1 MRIATISEPNL
12 DTIEDV
18 RKIFLSTNPEMKDI
32 DEKWL
37 EYLIEYLKV
46 VQDRCKNKIILPDP
60 PMRHVY
66 GFQPVYEES
75 IYWIGND
82 LWAPS
87 LSDKIKCIERYYTEC
102 RDIIECPAHM
112 QIY

>member
-46 VQDRCKNKIILPDP
+46 VQDRCKK
-60 PMRHVY
+60 
-66 GFQPVYEES
+66 
-75 IYWIGND
+75 
-82 LWAPS
+82 
-87 LSDKIKCIERYYTEC
+87 
-102 RDIIECPAHM
+102 
-112 QIY
+112 